1 MRSEY
6 RVPHEWKKDVSMSRD
21 LREAV
26 ERIHSDDSKKM
37 WNTGQES
44 PKGLRRRVTGYGRSE
59 KTRISRVVKLA
70 GTVACVALVA
80 GVIFATI
87 FYYNQYKACQVRLD
101 QDKALWDN
109 ELQRRASL
117 LPNLA
122 LIAAK
127 YSVHEKAL
135 FEYVTEIRRSLD
147 KVNGELSSDTP
158 DSPLNKLM
166 SPLLAISERYPDL
179 KATQS
184 FELLMQGMIE
194 STNRITQARTTYIK
208 SIKALNDLYAKFPSN
223 IFGRLLFVAN
233 REQWKVDESV
243 ASDIDLEKTLQNL
256 LVARAA
262 AKSRRP
268 VESESVSTRGDLA
281 ETDRVSTPDQRE
293 RVSPEG
299 EPE

>member
-1 MRSEY
+1 
-6 RVPHEWKKDVSMSRD
+6 MSRD
-21 LREAV
+21 IREAV
-26 ERIHSDDSKKM
+26 ERVHSGDSGKM
-37 WNTGQES
+37 PKTVQES
-44 PKGLRRRVTGYGRSE
+44 PKGLQRRAAGNGRAQ
-59 KTRISRVVKLA
+59 KTSIVRMARVV
-70 GTVACVALVA
+70 GIVACVALVA
-80 GVIFATI
+80 CLIFATI
-87 FYYNQYKACQVRLD
+87 YYYNQYKTCMVKLD

-109 ELQRRASL
+109 EIQRRASL

-127 YSVHEKAL
+127 YSAHEKVL
-135 FEYVTEIRRSLD
+135 FEYVTEIRRSLG
-147 KVNGELSSDTP
+147 KANGGLSSDTP

-194 STNRITQARTTYIK
+194 TTNRITQARTTYIK
-208 SIKALNDLYAKFPSN
+208 SIKVLNDLYAKFPSN
-223 IFGRLLFVAN
+223 IFGRLLFVTN
-233 REQWKVDESV
+233 REQWKVDASV
-243 ASDIDLEKTLQNL
+243 ASDIDLEKTFQKVLA
-256 LVARAA
+256 ARAA
-262 AKSRRP
+262 AKSQRP
-268 VESESVSTRGDLA
+268 VESESVSPRGDLV